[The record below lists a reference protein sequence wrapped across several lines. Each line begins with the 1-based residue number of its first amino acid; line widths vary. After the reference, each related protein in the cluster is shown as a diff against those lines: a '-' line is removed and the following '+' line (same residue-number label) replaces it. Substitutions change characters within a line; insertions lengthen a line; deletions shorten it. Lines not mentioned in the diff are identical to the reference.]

1 MKGVAEVHQICQ
13 SGNGLCLIVIFLM
26 LLLPTR
32 PTAAHSVR
40 SSADPALAGTR
51 GSDISEN
58 AGGKEPAIGVANR
71 SEFPVWKTI
80 TVGVYKNVSAMREA
94 LDAAPCRIHV
104 GSWAD
109 EILGRPAFPYV
120 EAAAKLELVVA
131 SVSALGFGEAGAS
144 LKDIYARAS
153 RLGLALG
160 PAEVGPA
167 LRLGYLDQPLGEFL
181 RIAMNPVARY
191 GGEPVDFTIG
201 NGGAGLLLI
210 GGDFRSDLVVSGA
223 TRFVFVRPRAR
234 GRSFQAQGPSG

>member
-1 MKGVAEVHQICQ
+1 MMVANLAMLYV
-13 SGNGLCLIVIFLM
+13 L

-32 PTAAHSVR
+32 PTVAHSVR

-58 AGGKEPAIGVANR
+58 TGGKEPAIGVANR

-109 EILGRPAFPYV
+109 EILGWLEFPYV
-120 EAAAKLELVVA
+120 EAAAKLDLVVA
-131 SVSALGFGEAGAS
+131 SVPALGLGEAGAS

-153 RLGLALG
+153 RSGLAFS
-160 PAEVGPA
+160 PAEIGPA
-167 LRLGYLDQPLGEFL
+167 LRLGYRDQ
-181 RIAMNPVARY
+181 RWA
-191 GGEPVDFTIG
+191 
-201 NGGAGLLLI
+201 
-210 GGDFRSDLVVSGA
+210 
-223 TRFVFVRPRAR
+223 
-234 GRSFQAQGPSG
+234 SFFASR

>member
-1 MKGVAEVHQICQ
+1 MLPAVPVHGRVVLARDGGRQ
-13 SGNGLCLIVIFLM
+13 GAG
-26 LLLPTR
+26 LLLLLLR
-32 PTAAHSVR
+32 R
-40 SSADPALAGTR
+40 
-51 GSDISEN
+51 
-58 AGGKEPAIGVANR
+58 
-71 SEFPVWKTI
+71 
-80 TVGVYKNVSAMREA
+80 
-94 LDAAPCRIHV
+94 LDAAPCRIYV

-144 LKDIYARAS
+144 LKEIYARAS

-181 RIAMNPVARY
+181 RIAMKPVARY

-234 GRSFQAQGPSG
+234 KPSFQAQGPVGEVLARLRRDCVGAGSIRGF

>member
-32 PTAAHSVR
+32 PTVAHSVS

-109 EILGRPAFPYV
+109 EILGRPELPYV
-120 EAAAKLELVVA
+120 EAAAKL
-131 SVSALGFGEAGAS
+131 
-144 LKDIYARAS
+144 
-153 RLGLALG
+153 
-160 PAEVGPA
+160 
-167 LRLGYLDQPLGEFL
+167 
-181 RIAMNPVARY
+181 
-191 GGEPVDFTIG
+191 
-201 NGGAGLLLI
+201 
-210 GGDFRSDLVVSGA
+210 DLVRGVCVCVG
-223 TRFVFVRPRAR
+223 VR
-234 GRSFQAQGPSG
+234 

>member
-26 LLLPTR
+26 HLLPTR
-32 PTAAHSVR
+32 PTVAHSVR

-58 AGGKEPAIGVANR
+58 AGGREPAIGVANR

-109 EILGRPAFPYV
+109 EILDRPEFPYV
-120 EAAAKLELVVA
+120 EAAL
-131 SVSALGFGEAGAS
+131 
-144 LKDIYARAS
+144 ARL
-153 RLGLALG
+153 RLGLRRRRQHQG
-160 PAEVGPA
+160 ISENVDQHHDMR
-167 LRLGYLDQPLGEFL
+167 RLWVCP
-181 RIAMNPVARY
+181 RCRVW
-191 GGEPVDFTIG
+191 
-201 NGGAGLLLI
+201 GLPI
-210 GGDFRSDLVVSGA
+210 
-223 TRFVFVRPRAR
+223 
-234 GRSFQAQGPSG
+234 

>member
-32 PTAAHSVR
+32 PTVAHSVR

-58 AGGKEPAIGVANR
+58 AGRKEPAIGFANR

-109 EILGRPAFPYV
+109 EILGRPEFPYV
-120 EAAAKLELVVA
+120 EAAAKLDLVVA

-144 LKDIYARAS
+144 LQDIYARAS

-160 PAEVGPA
+160 PAEIGPA
-167 LRLGYLDQPLGEFL
+167 LRLGYLDQPLGEFR

-210 GGDFRSDLVVSGA
+210 GGDFRNDLVVSGA

-234 GRSFQAQGPSG
+234 GRSFQAQGPGG